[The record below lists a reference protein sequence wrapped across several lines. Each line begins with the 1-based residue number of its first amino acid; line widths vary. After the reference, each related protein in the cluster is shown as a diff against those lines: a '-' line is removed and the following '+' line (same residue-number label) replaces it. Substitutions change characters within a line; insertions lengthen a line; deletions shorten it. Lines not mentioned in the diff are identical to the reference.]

1 METLADLKDK
11 LLALDEQI
19 KEVKKRLPA
28 HSVKPPI
35 MMELLALE
43 DEYETLS
50 AKISALA
57 KKTGTTD
64 VRSSQ
69 SDKNRTDS

>member
-11 LLALDEQI
+11 LLTLDEQI
-19 KEVKKRLPA
+19 RETKKRLPA

-43 DEYETLS
+43 DEYESLS

-57 KKTGTTD
+57 KKTEPTD
-64 VRSSQ
+64 NKTSQ
-69 SDKNRTDS
+69 PGNTA